1 MPRWN
6 VNFDLMV
13 NRDHRELIQDL
24 ALIKSLS
31 RTIREIPV
39 PPSVQERLHTLNIV
53 RAVRGTTG
61 IEGTELT
68 EEEVSNVLKSDVAS
82 RILPA
87 TRQREEREVR
97 NANNLMR
104 FVEQVLRTDPNLRL
118 TERLICKFH
127 EILTTGIDYEHNEPG
142 RYRRL
147 DVHVASYQPPQY
159 EEIPGLMSEFVRWLD
174 DDRGR
179 SLDPVVRAVVAHF
192 LLVSIHPFGDGNGR
206 SSRGVESFLLYKA
219 GVNVRGFYSL
229 ANYYYEHR
237 SEYVRLLDEVRF
249 RSDPDITPF
258 VVFAMNGLTSELE
271 QVHSELLSQ
280 LTIVSFKEY
289 ARETMLVAGRLRS
302 RVGQRQ
308 FMFLLELGEQ
318 TVALDALLAGSHP
331 LAGFYTNV
339 TARTVYRD
347 IDLLTEMDLI
357 VVENGII
364 RAKSEVMNQ
373 FTASPFGGQ
382 PIPDLNAEMESP
394 QSRMF

>member
-39 PPSVQERLHTLNIV
+39 PPSVQARLHTLNIV

-61 IEGTELT
+61 IEGNELT

-82 RILPA
+82 RVLPA

-118 TERLICKFH
+118 TERLICRFH

-147 DVHVASYQPPQY
+147 DVHVSSYQPPQY

-206 SSRGVESFLLYKA
+206 SSRAVESFLLYKA

-258 VVFAMNGLTSELE
+258 VLFASKGLVNELE
-271 QVHSELLSQ
+271 QIHAELLSQ
-280 LTIVSFKEY
+280 LTIVSFRDY
-289 ARETMLVAGRLRS
+289 AFEKMSMSGRLRT
-302 RVGQRQ
+302 RAGLRQ
-308 FMFLLELGEQ
+308 FMFLLELGDQ
-318 TVALDALLAGSHP
+318 RVALDALMTGSHS
-331 LAGFYTNV
+331 LAALYSDVGR
-339 TARTVYRD
+339 RTVYRD
-347 IDLLTEMDLI
+347 VNLLVGLDLI
-357 VVENGII
+357 IVEDGVV
-364 RAKSEVMNQ
+364 RAKTEVMGE
-373 FTASPFGGQ
+373 FTGTQ
-382 PIPDLNAEMESP
+382 
-394 QSRMF
+394 R

>member
-68 EEEVSNVLKSDVAS
+68 EEEVSNVLKSDVDS
-82 RILPA
+82 RVLPA

-97 NANNLMR
+97 NANSLMR

-118 TERLICKFH
+118 TERLICRFH

-206 SSRGVESFLLYKA
+206 SSRAVESFLLYKA

-237 SEYVRLLDEVRF
+237 SEYVRFLDEVRF
-249 RSDPDITPF
+249 GSDPDITPF

-271 QVHSELLSQ
+271 QVHAELLSQ
-280 LTIVSFKEY
+280 LTIVSFRDY
-289 ARETMLVAGRLRS
+289 AFEEMSMSGRLRT
-302 RVGQRQ
+302 RAGLRQ
-308 FMFLLELGEQ
+308 FMFLLELGDQ
-318 TVALDALLAGSHP
+318 RVALDALMTGSHS
-331 LAGFYTNV
+331 LAALYSDVGR
-339 TARTVYRD
+339 RTVYRD
-347 IDLLTEMDLI
+347 VNLLVGLDLI
-357 VVENGII
+357 VVEDGVV
-364 RAKSEVMNQ
+364 RAKTEVTGE
-373 FTASPFGGQ
+373 FTGTQ
-382 PIPDLNAEMESP
+382 
-394 QSRMF
+394 R